1 MPVIDTAEL
10 QRRMQKVQTLLNW
23 HLGSIEL
30 ASVSADGTVKVRFLG
45 ACAGCPLK
53 PVTLVATVRRV
64 LAGVEGVERVEA
76 IGVNIS
82 PEAELSLAALQE

>member
-1 MPVIDTAEL
+1 MPVVDKAEL
-10 QRRMQKVQTLLNW
+10 DRRMMAVQKLLNW

-30 ASVSADGTVKVRFLG
+30 AGVSADGTVKVRFTG

-53 PVTLVATVRRV
+53 PVTLTATVRRL
-64 LAGVEGVERVEA
+64 LADVKGVTRVEA

-82 PEAELSLAALQE
+82 PEAELSLASLLD